1 MHPASDLAHLSTF
14 PVFRHPA
21 PTQVLA
27 AWDSSLVKLW
37 SADHAIAAQAATAL
51 YAAEPPD
58 REPTARDLEAI
69 QWFLQQLHAQ
79 DPHLP
84 TTDEGRY
91 QAVVVAVWRLLHRVR
106 ETPAQ
111 LFVEDSLAVA
121 LRPVGRLQAGA
132 LTPEICAIL
141 YDYHRGVGTPHLTR
155 PQRRQIQSLLAAAL
169 ASLPPEEMEVF
180 WDNLHSSNALMR
192 GAMCLGLEWL
202 TSDHAVPHLLC
213 GLDRSADSETRFAI
227 VDNLARIGDPRALP
241 RLYTLRRTSA
251 LTDWPL
257 SRRISAAISV
267 IEHLNRGQSQR
278 SLLRPAQAP
287 PADPTTLLRP
297 ATESDFET
305 ATLLRPPDPPPPSKR
320 STP

>member
-1 MHPASDLAHLSTF
+1 MRLESDSANLSTL

-21 PTQVLA
+21 PASVLA
-27 AWDSSLVKLW
+27 AWDASFAKLW
-37 SADHAIAAQAATAL
+37 SADGTTAARAATVL
-51 YAAEPPD
+51 YPHEPPD
-58 REPTARDLEAI
+58 TEPTPRESEAI
-69 QWFLQQLHAQ
+69 LWFLQQLTTQ
-79 DPHLP
+79 NPHMP
-84 TTDEGRY
+84 STEEARY

-111 LFVEDSLAVA
+111 PFIEDSLAVA
-121 LRPVGRLQAGA
+121 LRPIGRLQAGP
-132 LTPEICAIL
+132 LTAEICATL
-141 YDYHRGVGTPHLTR
+141 FDYHRGVWTPHLTR
-155 PQRRQIQSLLAAAL
+155 PQRQKIQGALATAL
-169 ASLPPEEMEVF
+169 ASLPPDEMEVF

-257 SRRISAAISV
+257 SRRISAAIGV

-287 PADPTTLLRP
+287 PPDPAALLRP
-297 ATESDFET
+297 VAETESES
-305 ATLLRPPDPPPPSKR
+305 ATLLRPPDLPPFTNS
-320 STP
+320 

>member
-1 MHPASDLAHLSTF
+1 MHPESDSANLSTF

-21 PTQVLA
+21 PPQTLA
-27 AWDSSLVKLW
+27 AWDPLLVKLW
-37 SADHAIAAQAATAL
+37 SADRTIAAQTATIL
-51 YAAEPPD
+51 YPH
-58 REPTARDLEAI
+58 EPTDFEPTPRESEAI
-69 QWFLQQLHAQ
+69 LWFLQQLNAQ
-79 DPHLP
+79 YPHLP
-84 TTDEGRY
+84 STEEARY
-91 QAVVVAVWRLLHRVR
+91 QAVVVTVWRLLHRVR

-111 LFVEDSLAVA
+111 PFIEDSLAVA
-121 LRPVGRLQAGA
+121 LRPLGRLQAGA
-132 LTPEICAIL
+132 LTPEICATL
-141 YDYHRGVGTPHLTR
+141 YDYHRGVWTPHLTR
-155 PQRRQIQSLLAAAL
+155 PQRQKIQSLLAVAL
-169 ASLPPEEMEVF
+169 ASLPPDEMEVF

-213 GLDRSADSETRFAI
+213 GLDRSADSATRFAI

-257 SRRISAAISV
+257 SRRISAAIGV

-287 PADPTTLLRP
+287 PPDPTTLLRP
-297 ATESDFET
+297 LTETDFET
-305 ATLLRPPDPPPPSKR
+305 ATLLRPPDSPS
-320 STP
+320 SL